1 MGMRS
6 PTVQDSDLSARTK
19 IREAA
24 LSLFGREGF
33 AVSIRAI
40 ADAAGCSPGLVI
52 HHFGNKDGLRE
63 AVDHSV
69 METLLQRFGGISKEL
84 AADELSRTMGDV
96 FADVIGA
103 SAAVRQYI
111 RRSLLEGTP
120 ASQTIFDEL
129 LALTDAS
136 LGQLQRAG
144 GLRESSDPQ
153 WRPYQLLFVILGTLL
168 LEPAIQ
174 RHFER
179 SVYEADLLRER
190 TAANYDL
197 LSHGMFLASADA
209 TPKRLTTGRGVRPSV
224 VHASTSNVSPPR
236 GSLSRSVGAA
246 PKKER
251 P

>member
-1 MGMRS
+1 MSTRS

-19 IREAA
+19 IRESA
-24 LSLFGREGF
+24 LSLFATEGF
-33 AVSIRAI
+33 AVSVRAI

-63 AVDHSV
+63 AVDQSV
-69 METLLQRFGGISKEL
+69 MDTLLQRFGGIPKEL
-84 AADELSRTMGDV
+84 PADELSRSMGDA
-96 FADVIGA
+96 FSDVIGA
-103 SAAVRQYI
+103 SPVVRQYI

-129 LALTDAS
+129 LALTNAS

-144 GLRESSDPQ
+144 GLRESLDPQ

-174 RHFER
+174 SHFDQ
-179 SVYEADLLRER
+179 SVYEPDLRRDR

-197 LSHGMFLASADA
+197 LSHGMFLESA
-209 TPKRLTTGRGVRPSV
+209 PV
-224 VHASTSNVSPPR
+224 TSEGETS
-236 GSLSRSVGAA
+236 
-246 PKKER
+246 
-251 P
+251 

>member
-1 MGMRS
+1 MSMRS

-24 LSLFGREGF
+24 LSLFGTEGF
-33 AVSIRAI
+33 AVSVRAI

-52 HHFGNKDGLRE
+52 HHFRNKDGLRE
-63 AVDHSV
+63 AVDQSV
-69 METLLQRFGGISKEL
+69 METLLQRFGGIPNEL
-84 AADELSRTMGDV
+84 PADELSRSMGDA

-103 SAAVRQYI
+103 SRVVRQYI

-129 LALTDAS
+129 LALTNAS

-174 RHFER
+174 HHFDR
-179 SVYEADLLRER
+179 SVYEPDILRER

-197 LSHGMFLASADA
+197 LSNGMFFGSADA
-209 TPKRLTTGRGVRPSV
+209 TPDR
-224 VHASTSNVSPPR
+224 STS
-236 GSLSRSVGAA
+236 
-246 PKKER
+246 
-251 P
+251 